1 MGNSKTL
8 LFAGLVG
15 LSATLT
21 AQAQT
26 PLPGMPAVKIEN
38 SAQAGFH
45 PGSIPIS
52 CDEEEVSIAFP
63 AQDGKHRC
71 TEQWNS

>member
-1 MGNSKTL
+1 MGKSKTL

-26 PLPGMPAVKIEN
+26 PLPGMPAVKIEKSLKQG
-38 SAQAGFH
+38 SAQNPSQLAMMKKKYPLF
-45 PGSIPIS
+45 
-52 CDEEEVSIAFP
+52 V
-63 AQDGKHRC
+63 AQALINNVKL
-71 TEQWNS
+71 